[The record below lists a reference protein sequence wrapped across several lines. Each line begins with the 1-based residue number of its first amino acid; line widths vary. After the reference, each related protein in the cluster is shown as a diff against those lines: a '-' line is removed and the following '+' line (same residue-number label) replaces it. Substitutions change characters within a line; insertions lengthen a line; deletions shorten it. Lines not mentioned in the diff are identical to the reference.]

1 MILLGNTYR
10 LQNACMLQIIHTIP
24 LFPCTHTSISF
35 QKKKTTSR
43 NLQNYAIPGLE
54 PDISG
59 ADTTENDGERKY
71 VLISC
76 NQSKWT
82 YDPNVV
88 QPQVAGTKPH
98 APNNPNST
106 EPYPY
111 ALLLVQ
117 LLRCITSHNTALIY
131 TNDPSAHSRS
141 QRRKGQ

>member
-76 NQSKWT
+76 NQSK
-82 YDPNVV
+82 
-88 QPQVAGTKPH
+88 
-98 APNNPNST
+98 
-106 EPYPY
+106 
-111 ALLLVQ
+111 
-117 LLRCITSHNTALIY
+117 
-131 TNDPSAHSRS
+131 
-141 QRRKGQ
+141 